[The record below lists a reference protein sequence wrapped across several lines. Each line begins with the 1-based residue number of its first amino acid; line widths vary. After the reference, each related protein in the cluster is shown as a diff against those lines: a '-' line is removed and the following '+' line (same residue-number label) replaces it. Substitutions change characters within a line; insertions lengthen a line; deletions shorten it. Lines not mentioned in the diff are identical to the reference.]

1 MHMSFAGRNVQV
13 NLLIKN
19 LILTMIYED
28 KGTMI
33 YHSHSREEL
42 KAVPLEVKENGE
54 VAENKEDHV

>member
-19 LILTMIYED
+19 QIYDFED
-28 KGTMI
+28 KGTLI

>member
-1 MHMSFAGRNVQV
+1 MHVSFAGRNVQV
-13 NLLIKN
+13 ILLINK
-19 LILTMIYED
+19 IYDFED
-28 KGTMI
+28 KGTLI

>member
-1 MHMSFAGRNVQV
+1 MHVSFAGRNVQV

-19 LILTMIYED
+19 YDFED

>member
-13 NLLIKN
+13 NLLIKK
-19 LILTMIYED
+19 IKIHDFED
-28 KGTMI
+28 KGTII
-33 YHSHSREEL
+33 YNSHVREEL